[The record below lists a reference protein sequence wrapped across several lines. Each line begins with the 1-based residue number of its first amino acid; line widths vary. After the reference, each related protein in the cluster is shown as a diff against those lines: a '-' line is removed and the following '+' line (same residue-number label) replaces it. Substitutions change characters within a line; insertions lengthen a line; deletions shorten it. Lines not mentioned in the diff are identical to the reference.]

1 MSFDSTVGN
10 NIACKFFDVHN
21 FQIIKQKV
29 YLPSENLYQLIGLNI
44 GFLSVMLVLGD
55 IYST

>member
-1 MSFDSTVGN
+1 MILQLED
-10 NIACKFFDVHN
+10 NIACKFFDVYN

-29 YLPSENLYQLIGLNI
+29 YLPSENLYQLIGLNV